1 MYNYGIKDIKK
12 CRQLNYIRARRDN
25 PPRSHLVARC
35 SQAGAFIIPK
45 SNKGFKMQKTY
56 YNKGEAN
63 AILSGIAGQR
73 NRVIY
78 GSTSISR
85 SFPSNTTLERI
96 QIFINTVLS
105 AEDREA
111 VRLNDADKKLFT
123 WFAQNLDDASKR
135 AEYQRALDMDVDIN
149 ELERVIKGK

>member
-1 MYNYGIKDIKK
+1 
-12 CRQLNYIRARRDN
+12 
-25 PPRSHLVARC
+25 
-35 SQAGAFIIPK
+35 
-45 SNKGFKMQKTY
+45 MQKTY

-63 AILSGIAGQR
+63 AILSGIAGWR
-73 NRVIY
+73 SRGFY

-111 VRLNDADKKLFT
+111 VRLNDADKKLFA
-123 WFAQNLDDASKR
+123 WFAQNLDDAGKR
-135 AEYQRALDMDVDIN
+135 AEYQRVLDMDVDID
-149 ELERVIKGK
+149 ELERVIRGK